1 MSKLIKLFASNLCSL
16 LYVNHTHTQRET
28 GKEDVFVCVCVC
40 VCVCEREK
48 DRATERKKDGRRSE
62 RRKKEIE

>member
-1 MSKLIKLFASNLCSL
+1 MSKLIKLFPSNLCSL

-28 GKEDVFVCVCVC
+28 GKEDVFVCVCV
-40 VCVCEREK
+40 REK